1 MLTIIYKNIVLLL
14 RKTYKSLFQLLF
26 NNLSRENTFNI
37 IYKKNLWNIGKK
49 NKYYSGVG
57 SRDKRIINPYIKK
70 INNIIKNKNYKIL
83 DLGTGD
89 FNVSKKLYEHAKIF
103 YATDIVKPLIVRNKK
118 KFLAKNLKFLHLD
131 ICKDKLPS
139 VDVYILRQVL
149 QHLSNNEIKL
159 ILKKLNKKGKMII
172 ITEHLPSKK
181 FVPNLDIKR
190 CIVTRTAVNSG
201 VLIDK
206 HPFNFK
212 YKIKKKIVEVTSYP
226 DLDKI
231 ITYQYFT

>member
-1 MLTIIYKNIVLLL
+1 MRKIYKF
-14 RKTYKSLFQLLF
+14 LFQF
-26 NNLSRENTFNI
+26 FFKNLSRENTFNV

-49 NKYYSGVG
+49 SKYYSGIG
-57 SRDKRIINPYIKK
+57 SRDTRIINPYIKK
-70 INNIIKNKNYKIL
+70 INSIINGKNYKIL

-89 FNVSKKLYEHAKIF
+89 FNVSKKIYKNAKMF
-103 YATDIVKPLIVRNKK
+103 YAVDIVKPLIERNKK
-118 KFLAKNLKFLHLD
+118 SYIARNLKFLHLD
-131 ICKDKLPS
+131 ICKDKLPNA
-139 VDVYILRQVL
+139 DVYILRQVL

-172 ITEHLPSKK
+172 ITEHLPDEK

-206 HPFNFK
+206 PPFNFK
-212 YKIKKKIVEVTSYP
+212 FKIKKQLVKVVSYP

-231 ITYQYFT
+231 ITYQYLT